1 MKNTTKQFDIGNL
14 LRKIDTQDMQLI
26 TTVIYIANVVMFEL
40 LYCNYEYILKIIPQY
55 NFSIYRII
63 VYISLYCFFYRFK
76 DHFIEPA
83 IEAFQSKWKCLAVEI
98 TIFLLCI
105 LWINGLVVM
114 LARKF
119 LSVNLVI
126 LLIATLNFILLV
138 IYMSNSML
146 KNAVVTALLI
156 GSVFS
161 ISITFNNQLDEKR
174 HFLSAYSISM
184 GNLNLK
190 HASIDESVAEMP
202 RNLTVRGFIGYYKQ
216 YPSDSFSKDMSNR
229 DIKDI
234 PNDYITIS
242 YLVSGLGVFLAKI
255 LGGSIADI
263 YLTGRIFNLLG
274 YIFIMVCAIKTM
286 PYKKHILYAIFFMPM
301 ILALSSVYSVDG
313 IGTATTALFVAYCLK
328 LHEKKEINI
337 KQLIALIS
345 LLILAATIK
354 SVGYIGI
361 SLLVLILPLKK
372 IYKQNKRYIK
382 YIAIF
387 FAVILVIVAVI
398 YIMRINEPGDP
409 RTKGT
414 DTLMQFK
421 FIINNPMAY
430 AKILTTHIVQIFTN
444 LKGLSFL
451 NAPMFFRR
459 TYYYGF
465 LALLEYLLFISITDG
480 SKQLK
485 ARTRIIFI
493 ITFLIVIAMTST
505 AMYLSYTK
513 VGAEYIEGFQ
523 MRYMFPI
530 LILLLSSISIKRLEL
545 DNKFK
550 YFELILS
557 YIPTIFLVISTIDL
571 II

>member
-1 MKNTTKQFDIGNL
+1 MLVTVNIYVL
-14 LRKIDTQDMQLI
+14 VLI
-26 TTVIYIANVVMFEL
+26 FGKRIVR
-40 LYCNYEYILKIIPQY
+40 LK
-55 NFSIYRII
+55 
-63 VYISLYCFFYRFK
+63 
-76 DHFIEPA
+76 FI
-83 IEAFQSKWKCLAVEI
+83 
-98 TIFLLCI
+98 
-105 LWINGLVVM
+105 
-114 LARKF
+114 
-119 LSVNLVI
+119 I
-126 LLIATLNFILLV
+126 LLIASLNFTLLAL
-138 IYMSNSML
+138 YMSNSML

-184 GNLNLK
+184 GNFNLK

-202 RNLTVRGFIGYYKQ
+202 RNLTVRGFIKYYKQ

-229 DIKDI
+229 DIKDT

-313 IGTATTALFVAYCLK
+313 IGTAATALFVAYCLK

-361 SLLVLILPLKK
+361 SLLILILPLKK

-421 FIINNPMAY
+421 FIINNPMTY
-430 AKILTTHIVQIFTN
+430 AKILTIHIVKIFTN
-444 LKGLSFL
+444 LEGLIFL

-459 TYYYGF
+459 TYYYGV
-465 LALLEYLLFISITDG
+465 LALLAYLLFISITDC

-485 ARTRIIFI
+485 ARTRIIFT
-493 ITFLIVIAMTST
+493 ITFLMVIAMTST

-523 MRYMFPI
+523 MRYMFPV

-557 YIPTIFLVISTIDL
+557 YISTIFLVISTIDL

>member
-126 LLIATLNFILLV
+126 LLIATLNFILLA

-161 ISITFNNQLDEKR
+161 ISITFNNKLDEKR

-184 GNLNLK
+184 GNFNLK